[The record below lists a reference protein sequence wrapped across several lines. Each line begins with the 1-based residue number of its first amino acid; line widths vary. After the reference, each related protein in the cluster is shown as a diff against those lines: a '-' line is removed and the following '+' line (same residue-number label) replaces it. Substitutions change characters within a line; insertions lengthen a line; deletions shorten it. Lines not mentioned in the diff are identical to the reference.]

1 MLQITIKTFQLMLSS
16 PDESFHLS
24 IIYQNIKEK
33 ISQEITEGEVTGAI
47 GILQKMRMIEPV
59 SESKDEFRLTNEGR
73 HSNPWILQ
81 QAIDRTWRQWGEQH
95 GGRLA

>member
-1 MLQITIKTFQLMLSS
+1 MLSS

-47 GILQKMRMIEPV
+47 GILQKMRIPTSNRSQVEAMGRATRWAPSLNLFIIAIY
-59 SESKDEFRLTNEGR
+59 ESDQVR
-73 HSNPWILQ
+73 
-81 QAIDRTWRQWGEQH
+81 
-95 GGRLA
+95 